1 MKTTNCVWQS
11 CAKTDLEFE
20 TFYISFTNQRKEMI
34 SRVTFCGSM
43 MLTSTVSRSSWGTD
57 SPSLMIGHITS
68 NMKFTILLEW
78 FSLKESLKCRKCH
91 RMVSLTYLVQSNTM
105 KTSTKD
111 GWKEFSILQIAFN
124 CSFRC
129 FLSLPNIFRIGIWK
143 GTDRS
148 TLGSC

>member
-1 MKTTNCVWQS
+1 
-11 CAKTDLEFE
+11 
-20 TFYISFTNQRKEMI
+20 
-34 SRVTFCGSM
+34 M

-78 FSLKESLKCRKCH
+78 FSLKESLKCHKCQ

-105 KTSTKD
+105 KMSTKD
-111 GWKEFSILQIAFN
+111 SWKEFSIQQIVFN

-129 FLSLPNIFRIGIWK
+129 FLSFPYIFRNLK
-143 GTDRS
+143 GHRQKHS
-148 TLGSC
+148 GFLLSVYSGVSQLGDQGAMHPGAPGFLEISRVFQHIL